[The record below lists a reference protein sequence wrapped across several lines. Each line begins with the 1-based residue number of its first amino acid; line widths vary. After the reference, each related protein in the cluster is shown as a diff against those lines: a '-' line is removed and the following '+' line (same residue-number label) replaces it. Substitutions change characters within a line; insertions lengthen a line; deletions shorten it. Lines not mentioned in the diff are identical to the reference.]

1 MSPANDSPESLHV
14 TPLDVRKAQF
24 STRFRG
30 YDPREVDEMLSLAS
44 ESLARALSDADRRRQ
59 DGEHLRRLLDQ
70 AERREREL
78 QETLTRA
85 QKVSDEI
92 LATAQREAQLLVHE
106 AEATGN
112 RIVESAIVKAQEVE
126 SRIAELTHRRRELQ
140 LKLKS
145 TLELFTRLV
154 ESDVEEESTHA
165 SIHAL
170 RSERGQAG

>member
-1 MSPANDSPESLHV
+1 MAYENDSADSMRL
-14 TPLDVRKAQF
+14 TPLVIRKM
-24 STRFRG
+24 RFPSKMRG
-30 YDPREVDEMLSLAS
+30 YDPREVEEFLALVA
-44 ESLARALSDADRRRQ
+44 EELTRALGESDRRRQ
-59 DGEHLRRLLDQ
+59 ETDHLKRVLGQ

-92 LATAQREAQLLVHE
+92 LATAQREAQLLVQE

-112 RIVESAIVKAQEVE
+112 RIVEGAIGKAQEVE
-126 SRIAELTHRRRELQ
+126 SKIGELVHRRRELQ

-145 TLELFTRLV
+145 TLELFSRLV
-154 ESDVEEESTHA
+154 ESDMEEEPRA

-170 RSERGQAG
+170 RADRGNTG